1 MFTSLFRKSTPI
13 NYTLCM
19 LSVAVAYFLFLD
31 GRPYVTGFM
40 PELLQK
46 IALAAVLLA
55 TLFIA
60 NFISIKNGLSKNAA
74 YTLLFY
80 SLWLLCFPGLFEKP
94 NLIFSNFFLLLAIRR
109 LVSLHSP
116 KATQQKIFDASLW
129 IFVAT
134 LYHFWSIL
142 FIGLVFVSILF
153 HVSRDYRNWLLPVVA
168 FFAIGSIFLAYD
180 FWREANLYD
189 RLLEKVPIDMSLDY
203 FADKTQNIVFSVYA
217 VIVLFFLV
225 SFAVSLPGRPQQY
238 QSSYKKIVA
247 ALFIG
252 AVVFVLSPGKSN
264 ELLVFTY
271 TPLALMAS
279 VDVEF
284 TQSQFRREATLLLST
299 IAALALFAMQL

>member
-1 MFTSLFRKSTPI
+1 MFTSLFRKSTPV
-13 NYTLCM
+13 NYTLCL
-19 LSVAVAYFLFLD
+19 LSVTVAYFLFLD

-46 IALAAVLLA
+46 ISLVLVLLA
-55 TLFIA
+55 TLFIS

-80 SLWLLCFPGLFEKP
+80 SLWLLCFPGLFNKP
-94 NLIFSNFFLLLAIRR
+94 NLIFSNFFLVLALRR

-153 HVSRDYRNWLLPVVA
+153 HVSRNYKNWLLPGVA
-168 FFAIGSIFLAYD
+168 FVAIASIFMAYD
-180 FWREANLYD
+180 FWRDADLYD
-189 RLLEKVPIDMSLDY
+189 RLLEKVPIDTNLDY
-203 FADKTQNIVFSVYA
+203 FADKTQNIAFSVYA

-225 SFAVSLPGRPQQY
+225 SFTVSLPGRPQQY

-247 ALFIG
+247 AFFIG
-252 AVVFVLSPGKSN
+252 VMVFLISPFKSN
-264 ELLVFTY
+264 ELLAFTY
-271 TPLALMAS
+271 APLAIMAS
-279 VDVEF
+279 SDVEF
-284 TQSQFRREATLLLST
+284 TNSQFRREFTILVAVLASLTL
-299 IAALALFAMQL
+299 FVMQL

>member
-13 NYTLCM
+13 NYTLC
-19 LSVAVAYFLFLD
+19 LLAVAVAYFLFLD

-40 PELLQK
+40 PEWLQK
-46 IALAAVLLA
+46 IALALVLLA
-55 TLFIA
+55 TLVIA

-94 NLIFSNFFLLLAIRR
+94 NLIFSNFFLVLALRR
-109 LVSLHSP
+109 LVSLHSA

-153 HVSRDYRNWLLPVVA
+153 HVSRDYRNWLLPFVA
-168 FFAIGSIFLAYD
+168 FLTIGSIFMAYD
-180 FWREANLYD
+180 FWREANLFH
-189 RLLEKVPIDMSLDY
+189 RLTDKVPVDMSLGY
-203 FADKTQNIVFSVYA
+203 FADKTQNIAFSVYA

-225 SFAVSLPGRPQQY
+225 SFLVSLPGRPQQY

-247 ALFIG
+247 AFVIG
-252 AVVFVLSPGKSN
+252 VLVFLLSPFKNN

-271 TPLALMAS
+271 SPLAILAS
-279 VDVEF
+279 ADIEF
-284 TQSQFRREATLLLST
+284 TQSQMRREVSLAFT
-299 IAALALFAMQL
+299 IAAALTLFVIQL